1 MQRAHN
7 DCNADGRLEGP
18 LSAYSFSCA
27 VWSAL
32 AASDLGTV
40 VQTIK
45 VHRARMMKKMKVRF
59 IAELARLAERAG
71 VSVATPSESTQP
83 FILAHRPART
93 SLSGPLA
100 YRFPI

>member
-7 DCNADGRLEGP
+7 DCNADGRLEEP
-18 LSAYSFSCA
+18 LSAFSVSSA

-71 VSVATPSESTQP
+71 VSTLSESTRP
-83 FILAHRPART
+83 FILAQRPART

-100 YRFPI
+100 YRFPV